1 MRRALPIAR
10 SRVQSTILFNSYQ
23 TLANGAKYEPLMVA
37 GDEEYKEPNRLVQ
50 TIIAS
55 IVIATVILPI
65 GTYFIL
71 KA

>member
-1 MRRALPIAR
+1 
-10 SRVQSTILFNSYQ
+10 
-23 TLANGAKYEPLMVA
+23 MVA
-37 GDEEYKEPNRLVQ
+37 GDEEYKELNRLVQ

-55 IVIATVILPI
+55 IVIATVILSI